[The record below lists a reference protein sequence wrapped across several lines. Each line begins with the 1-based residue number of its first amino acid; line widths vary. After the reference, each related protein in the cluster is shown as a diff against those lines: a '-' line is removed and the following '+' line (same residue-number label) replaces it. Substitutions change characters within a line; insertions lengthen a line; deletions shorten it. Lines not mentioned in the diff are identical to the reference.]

1 MPRMIADAPLEIDLP
16 AGRIALV
23 RDGDESSDA
32 LVVLAHGAGA
42 AMNSEFMAV
51 VSSGLAAEGWWVWRF
66 NFPYAQ
72 AGRKAPDK
80 QATLEATWTEVARL
94 AEVEAPERAVILGGK
109 SMGGRVA
116 SQVVAAG
123 APAAG
128 LVFLGYPLHPPGK
141 PQQLRIDHL
150 RSISVPMLFVAGTRD
165 PFCPLP
171 TLREATE
178 QIPAPVAL
186 EVIEGGDHSFKVRKS
201 SGRTTAETWASI
213 PSLVGAWVRTISPSR
228 TG

>member
-1 MPRMIADAPLEIDLP
+1 MTAGAPIELHLP
-16 AGRIALV
+16 AGSVTLL
-23 RDGDESSDA
+23 RDGDESSHA

-42 AMNSEFMAV
+42 DMSSEFMSIVAG
-51 VSSGLAAEGWWVWRF
+51 GLAAEGLWVWRF

-72 AGRKAPDK
+72 AGRRAPDK
-80 QATLEATWTEVARL
+80 QATLEATWSDVAQL
-94 AEVEAPERAVILGGK
+94 AEGEARGRAVFIGGK

-141 PQQLRIDHL
+141 PQQLRVEHL
-150 RSISVPMLFVAGTRD
+150 RSLSVPMLFVEGTRD

-171 TLREATE
+171 TLRKAVGELS
-178 QIPAPVAL
+178 APVAL
-186 EVIEGGDHSFKVRKS
+186 EVIEGADHSFKVPRS
-201 SGRTTAETWASI
+201 SGRTTAETWSSI
-213 PSLVGAWVRTISPSR
+213 PALVATWVRRVSPPPAR
-228 TG
+228 

>member
-1 MPRMIADAPLEIDLP
+1 MTAAAPLEIDLP
-16 AGRIALV
+16 VGRIALV
-23 RDGDESSDA
+23 SDGDESSDA

-51 VSSGLAAEGWWVWRF
+51 VSSGLASEGLRVWRF

-94 AEVEAPERAVILGGK
+94 AEVEAPGRAVILGGK

-123 APAAG
+123 
-128 LVFLGYPLHPPGK
+128 LLFLGYPLHPPGK
-141 PQQLRIDHL
+141 PQQLRFDHL
-150 RSISVPMLFVAGTRD
+150 RSISVRMLFVAGTRD
-165 PFCPLP
+165 PFCPLS
-171 TLREATE
+171 TLREAIE

-186 EVIEGGDHSFKVRKS
+186 EVIEGGDHSFKVPKS
-201 SGRTTAETWASI
+201 SGRTTAETWACI
-213 PSLVGAWVRTISPSR
+213 PSLVAVWVRTMSPSR